1 MTWYYRGEPIN
12 SEDDL
17 PKDKKYIGFIYLLV
31 QKSTGKKY
39 IGRKLLQK
47 PKYTTVN
54 KKKKKTMVSS
64 DWMTYYSSSP
74 VIIEFVKEHGTDDF
88 AREILTFVT
97 SKGSLVYTEELALY
111 LVGALENPDQWI
123 NGNIRSKIYT
133 NWCKPDEALDLREA
147 LKNIY

>member
-88 AREILTFVT
+88 TREILVFAT
-97 SKGSLVYTEELALY
+97 SKGSMIYMEEMALY
-111 LVGALENPDQWI
+111 VVGALENPELWI
-123 NGNIRSKIYT
+123 NENIRAKVYR
-133 NWCKPDEALDLREA
+133 NWCKPNEAALLRES
-147 LKNIY
+147 LQKMS